1 MPSFETEGTLLKIFP
16 TSIKSE
22 RFQLREFVLNVEEGN
37 FPQEIIFQ
45 FTQDD
50 CDTLDKFK
58 EGEKVKVSSWIRG
71 KKWQRSPQD
80 EPRWFNSLAARSIE
94 HSDPMMNDMNQDSGN
109 NSNYNSKNNSNSN
122 PFSGDIPL
130 PTEDTSSMGDDDLP
144 F

>member
-1 MPSFETEGTLLKIFP
+1 MPSFETEGTLIKIFP
-16 TSIKSE
+16 TSVKSE

-37 FPQEIIFQ
+37 YPQEIIFQ
-45 FTQDD
+45 FSQDD
-50 CDTLDKFK
+50 CDRLDKFK

-94 HSDPMMNDMNQDSGN
+94 HSDPMMSDMNQDQ
-109 NSNYNSKNNSNSN
+109 SNHSNSN
-122 PFSGDIPL
+122 PFGGEIPP
-130 PTEDTSSMGDDDLP
+130 PTEDTSSSMGDDDLP

>member
-1 MPSFETEGTLLKIFP
+1 MPSFETEGTLVKIFP
-16 TSIKSE
+16 TSSKSE

-37 FPQEIIFQ
+37 YPQEIIFQ

-50 CDTLDKFK
+50 CDMLDKFK

-94 HSDPMMNDMNQDSGN
+94 HSDPMMSGMNQDSPSN
-109 NSNYNSKNNSNSN
+109 NYSSKNNSNSS
-122 PFSGDIPL
+122 PFSGDVPP

>member
-1 MPSFETEGTLLKIFP
+1 MPSFETEGTLVKIFP
-16 TSIKSE
+16 TSSKSAS
-22 RFQLREFVLNVEEGN
+22 FQLREFVLNVEEGK

-50 CDTLDKFK
+50 CDRLDKFK

-94 HSDPMMNDMNQDSGN
+94 HSDPMMSDMNQDSSN
-109 NSNYNSKNNSNSN
+109 NSNYSSKNNSN

-130 PTEDTSSMGDDDLP
+130 PTEDTMGDDDLP